1 MVSQKNFELKICQ
14 SCVMISTR
22 PRISFDKKGFCN
34 ACQWKI
40 KKKKINWKKRELE
53 FIDLANRIR
62 SKKKNFDIVV
72 PVSGGKD
79 SCYVAYNLKYKY
91 KLNPVFVTVNPP
103 LHTTI
108 GKKNLQN
115 FIKKGFNLISLDPN
129 PLTMQKINKEGL
141 VSFGQPYYG
150 WLTGIHT
157 AVFNLASKLGI
168 DLIMYGEDG
177 EVEYG
182 GTTKTQNQFLY
193 DNKYVEQ
200 VYLSDVYKKIF
211 GKVKIFQDD
220 KFFYELNS
228 SKKIKHSHYSYFEN
242 WDPYRNYLFAKE
254 KFDMQEDSKTS
265 ASTFTNFAQTDQKLY
280 GLHTY
285 FMFLKFGFGRSSQD
299 AGIEVRRGA
308 MTRDQAIALVQ
319 LYDHLFPKKYLK
331 EYLDYFS
338 IDNNKL
344 NKIIDK
350 FANRKVL
357 VKEKK
362 CWKQNFKYI

>member
-1 MVSQKNFELKICQ
+1 MSPQKKTKIQICKT
-14 SCVMISTR
+14 CVVMSTR

-34 ACQWKI
+34 ACQWRI
-40 KKKKINWKKRELE
+40 KKKTINWKKRERE
-53 FIDLANRIR
+53 FIEIAKQIR
-62 SKKKNFDIVV
+62 SKRKNFDIVV

-79 SCYVAYNLKYKY
+79 SNYVAYNLKHKY

-103 LHTTI
+103 LHTQI
-108 GKKNLQN
+108 GKKNLQK

-129 PLTMQKINKEGL
+129 PKNMQKVNKEGMI
-141 VSFGQPYYG
+141 SFGQPYYG
-150 WLTGIHT
+150 WLTAIHT
-157 AVFNLASKLGI
+157 AVFNLTSKLGI

-182 GTTKTQNQFLY
+182 GTTKTQNRFLY

-211 GKVKIFQDD
+211 KKIKLNQDD
-220 KFFYELNS
+220 KFFYELSS
-228 SKKIKHSHYSYFEN
+228 SKRIKHCHYSYFEN
-242 WDPYRNYLFAKE
+242 WDPYRNYLFAKD
-254 KFDMQEDSKTS
+254 KFDMEEDTKTS

-331 EYLDYFS
+331 DYLKYFEIS
-338 IDNNKL
+338 NNQL

-350 FANRKVL
+350 FANKKVL
-357 VKEKK
+357 VKEKNY
-362 CWKQNFKYI
+362 WKQNFIYT